1 MEWFITLNLDLQ
13 ADFDN
18 NGSIDY
24 NEFITATLNLNKLER
39 EEKIFAAFSYFDR
52 DGSGYITMEEL
63 QQACEDNNIK
73 DVKIEEIIGEIDQNK
88 VMHKPSHLQTS

>member
-1 MEWFITLNLDLQ
+1 MVWFITLNLDLQ

-24 NEFITATLNLNKLER
+24 NEFITATLNLNKIER
-39 EEKIFAAFSYFDR
+39 EEKIFAAFSYFDK

-63 QQACEDNNIK
+63 QQACEENHIR
-73 DVKIEEIIGEIDQNK
+73 DVKIEEIIGEIDQNQ
-88 VMHKPSHLQTS
+88 VMHKSSHLQAS